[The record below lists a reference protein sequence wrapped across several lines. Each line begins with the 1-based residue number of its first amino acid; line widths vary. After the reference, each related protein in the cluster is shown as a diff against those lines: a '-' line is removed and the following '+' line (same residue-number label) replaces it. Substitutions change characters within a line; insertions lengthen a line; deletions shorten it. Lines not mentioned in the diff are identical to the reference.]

1 MNALNILVLDDNA
14 AHRASAEHQLAG
26 HNLTVV
32 SSYNE
37 ASELLESN
45 IKFDMALLDL
55 MMPAAD
61 MRTLG
66 ENAKEFHGKE
76 LPMGTILA
84 FQALKAGVKKV
95 AVLTDTNH
103 HNHPASAAFD
113 YLGGSWNNPS
123 PIRVGDA
130 RMFFTNYLHRS
141 FAADLKEKTS
151 ARFEGEEKPWL
162 AVCYILCSDT
172 E

>member
-1 MNALNILVLDDNA
+1 MNSMNILVVDDNA
-14 AHRASAEHQLAG
+14 EHQASAERQLTG

-32 SSYNE
+32 SSYSE

-45 IKFDMALLDL
+45 VKFDMALLDL

-61 MRTLG
+61 LRTLG
-66 ENAKEFHGKE
+66 KNAKEFQDKE

-84 FQALKAGVKKV
+84 FQALRAGVKKV

-103 HNHPASAAFD
+103 HMHPASAAFD
-113 YLGGSWNNPS
+113 YLGGSNPI
-123 PIRVGDA
+123 PICVGDA
-130 RMFFTNYLHRS
+130 RMFFTNYLHRI
-141 FAADLKEKTS
+141 FAADLEEKTS
-151 ARFEGEEKPWL
+151 VKFEGTEKPWL